1 MDRSPSIPGP
11 LKLAGAL
18 FTLSSLV
25 FAGVLIVR
33 NGGNFAAQ
41 WTELRA
47 AGWSLHLGWLGL
59 SLAIATANL
68 FLLGAVWVWLLRE
81 LGGSIGYVEGIRV
94 WSWTNLG
101 RYLPGKVWQ
110 ISALAVYMRQQRQ
123 AAGIALGS
131 SIALQILMLA
141 TGAVLAFAVLGVRL
155 ADGSPGMIIGALVMA
170 AGGLAVALR
179 PGMIVRLSRWL
190 AERAGEPWPGA
201 DLSRRVVWSAGG
213 LTCVSWL
220 LYGFGLWCLWRGVG
234 GTGGPDPW
242 LWTGMFAAAYL
253 VGYVA
258 LFAPAGLVVREASL
272 ATLLV
277 ALGGIPLGAAT
288 GIALASRLWTVASEL
303 ITAGL
308 AWVVPGGKQ
317 GHGQVASEETG
328 GRGPR

>member
-1 MDRSPSIPGP
+1 MARSDSIPRP
-11 LKLAGAL
+11 LKLAGAA

-25 FAGVLIVR
+25 FAGVLIAR
-33 NGGNFAAQ
+33 NGGNLAAQ
-41 WTELRA
+41 WDELRA
-47 AGWSLHLGWLGL
+47 AGWSLHVGWLAL
-59 SLAIATANL
+59 SLFVATANL

-155 ADGSPGMIIGALVMA
+155 AEGSPGLTIGALVMA
-170 AGGLAVALR
+170 IGGLAVALR
-179 PGMIVRLSRWL
+179 PGMIVRLSRWI

-201 DLSRRVVWSAGG
+201 DLRRGVVWSAGG
-213 LTCVSWL
+213 LTCLSWL
-220 LYGFGLWCLWRGVG
+220 LYGFGLWCLWRGAG

-272 ATLLV
+272 AALLV
-277 ALGGIPLGAAT
+277 SLGGVTLGAAT
-288 GIALASRLWTVASEL
+288 GIALASRVWTVVSEL
-303 ITAGL
+303 LTAGL
-308 AWVVPGGKQ
+308 AWVVPAGNR
-317 GHGQVASEETG
+317 ADETG
-328 GRGPR
+328 EGGPR